1 MIFFFYIFIRSSE
14 IDSLNMALIIQSSL
28 QSGFKKTH
36 LKWFHMLKQGLHV
49 MICWVKDAIG
59 FFFIYWY
66 YLWHVY
72 KACLFGTFLRLNRHL
87 RKSKVSVNVSIQM
100 GKKRACLC
108 EHLPI
113 NLYLSGVFLVCLTSC
128 STSVL
133 ISRFILLP
141 LTHMSPIQLG
151 L

>member
-1 MIFFFYIFIRSSE
+1 
-14 IDSLNMALIIQSSL
+14 MALIIQSSL
-28 QSGFKKTH
+28 ESGFKKTH

-87 RKSKVSVNVSIQM
+87 QKSKVSVNVSIQM
-100 GKKRACLC
+100 GGKRACLC
-108 EHLPI
+108 EHLPM
-113 NLYLSGVFLVCLTSC
+113 NLYLSGIFFS
-128 STSVL
+128 
-133 ISRFILLP
+133 LP
-141 LTHMSPIQLG
+141 DVMFHFCVDFKIYIITTNTYVTYTARSLG
-151 L
+151 HRVYG